1 MFQTIAIHDVRP
13 DHRDAFLAF
22 MRRVEEAVAGA
33 EGLIDFG
40 SYDDASSGRLVG
52 VGRWVSREAFTAA
65 LPQITSLGA
74 ERRDEWTDEDDVL
87 LTLVPPAR

>member
-13 DHRDAFLAF
+13 EHRDAFLAF

-40 SYDDASSGRLVG
+40 TYDDVSSGRLVG
-52 VGRWVSREAFTAA
+52 VGRWFSQEAFTAA
-65 LPQITSLGA
+65 LPLITSLSA
-74 ERRDEWTDEDDVL
+74 ERREEWTDDDDIL
-87 LTLVPPAR
+87 LTLVSIA

>member
-1 MFQTIAIHDVRP
+1 MFQSIAVHDVRP

-40 SYDDASSGRLVG
+40 SYDDVASGRLVG
-52 VGRWVSREAFTAA
+52 VGRWVSQEAFTAA
-65 LPQITSLGA
+65 LPQITSLST
-74 ERRDEWTDEDDVL
+74 ERLQEWTDEDDIL
-87 LTLVPPAR
+87 LTLVSVA